1 MPGIA
6 VLLKNELPFS
16 FYYLKNIMAA
26 TLQKLGQGCNFLFL
40 YSKNIMPGKRKIKIL
55 IKSKRLRDMAEAG
68 KFIRED

>member
-16 FYYLKNIMAA
+16 F
-26 TLQKLGQGCNFLFL
+26 F
-40 YSKNIMPGKRKIKIL
+40 YSKNIMPENGKIKIL